1 KEPLLEFKISSM
13 DIYLINGNFQIGTNG
28 DLKILDE
35 EKTLKQDIYNRLRTI
50 TGSHF
55 LHKNYGVDLYQ
66 FLNSNQDELTLLELI
81 NHIQDQLEEDPRIYE
96 AEVQLNRKPDEITL
110 LIHIT
115 PLQNSPFSLE
125 IGKQSIKFIARA
137 K

>member
-1 KEPLLEFKISSM
+1 M
-13 DIYLINGNFQIGTNG
+13 DIYLINGNFQIAENG

-35 EKTLKQDIYNRLRTI
+35 EKTLKQDIYNRLRTT

-55 LHKNYGVDLYQ
+55 LHPTYGVDLYQ
-66 FLNSNQDELTLLELI
+66 YLNSNQDQLTLLELI
-81 NHIQDQLEEDPRIYE
+81 NHIQEQLEQDPRIYE
-96 AEVQLNRKPDEITL
+96 ADIQIQNKTHHQISL

-115 PLQNSPFSLE
+115 PIDDPPFSLE
-125 IGKQSIKFIARA
+125 IDKHTVKFISEA